1 MISVVDVN
9 YYCDQLR
16 RKFHN
21 IVIDETVTER
31 SLKNSFDLYWAVP
44 LFHETHRTETMS
56 RLDFLK
62 LSSNKVLLESYYRQF
77 REIHSICNCLHC
89 KLRNDCL
96 QLMLQRGVAP
106 LVNVDFNKYI
116 YKNKPIDY
124 FELYHHHTDIK
135 CDAIYRK
142 NFINLF

>member
-9 YYCDQLR
+9 YYCDQLQ
-16 RKFHN
+16 RKFYN
-21 IVIDETVTER
+21 ILVDETVTER

-77 REIHSICNCLHC
+77 REIH
-89 KLRNDCL
+89 
-96 QLMLQRGVAP
+96 
-106 LVNVDFNKYI
+106 
-116 YKNKPIDY
+116 
-124 FELYHHHTDIK
+124 
-135 CDAIYRK
+135 
-142 NFINLF
+142 